1 MSDVDEEMDKS
12 AGSDEELE
20 DQLSPDDQL
29 IHKSSKGQSKEN
41 SGMKEFC

>member
-1 MSDVDEEMDKS
+1 MSDVDEVMERS

-29 IHKSSKGQSKEN
+29 IHNSTKGPSKEN
-41 SGMKEFC
+41 SGMKEFW

>member
-20 DQLSPDDQL
+20 DQLSADDQL

-41 SGMKEFC
+41 SGTKEYW

>member
-1 MSDVDEEMDKS
+1 MSDVDEEKDRS

-29 IHKSSKGQSKEN
+29 LHNSSKGQSKEKR
-41 SGMKEFC
+41 GLKEFW